1 MVARNSPLLGIDLVN
16 KQGVVIKKH
25 VPKAQSR
32 SYPELYAQV
41 VIVVL
46 FDQKGRVLVHKRKAT
61 KTVNP
66 GDIDFVCGMVDT
78 GETPF
83 EAAVRESIEETGLY
97 PENLRLV
104 HQGINSYHRYRY
116 LFVGT
121 ATGKP
126 QPTTD
131 HEVEWVKFLGREALV
146 QPGPVVDEFYADLAA
161 VEAFLRAY

>member
-1 MVARNSPLLGIDLVN
+1 MNPFATEIDLVDKHGQII
-16 KQGVVIKKH
+16 KQNI
-25 VPKAQSR
+25 PRNRSR
-32 SYPELYAQV
+32 AYPDLYAQV

-46 FDQKGRVLVHKRKAT
+46 FDRRGRVLVHKRKVT

-78 GETPF
+78 GETPL
-83 EAAVRESIEETGLY
+83 EAAVRESIEETGLH

-104 HQGINSYHRYRY
+104 HQSINSYRRYRY

-131 HEVEWVKFLGREALV
+131 HEVEWVKFLSREVLARSD
-146 QPGPVVDEFYADLAA
+146 PVVDEFYEDLAR
-161 VEAFLRAY
+161 VEAFLRTY